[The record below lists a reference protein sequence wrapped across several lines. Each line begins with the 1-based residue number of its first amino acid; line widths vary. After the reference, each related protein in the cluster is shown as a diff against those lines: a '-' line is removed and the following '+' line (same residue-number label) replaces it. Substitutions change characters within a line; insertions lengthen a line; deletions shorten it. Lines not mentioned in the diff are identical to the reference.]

1 MASSAISSK
10 DVVEMGIDQL
20 CDILETENID
30 YSCLED
36 IEEIRDL
43 VLQSVC
49 CQQSSKTEETSLEQ
63 VTSEILER
71 DAKVKKIILDIY
83 DCVLTMFKSEA
94 FKKVFDSESSMY
106 TETVE
111 NHKKQLERKE
121 YPIVVAGETGA
132 GKSSLLNLI
141 MGERVLS
148 EEVLSSTSCICRIF
162 NSEQKKAV
170 VKDEN
175 GREIEISDV
184 TKKTLSKYVCVDR
197 SEKKS
202 ERYKIVDIYW
212 PVPMLKEYAIIVD
225 TPGVGESDEMTTKVL
240 EYLPEALAF
249 IYVINTANAGGVQKD
264 RLIKILTKQLELAE
278 KGISHQF
285 DPECAI
291 FVCNKWDQVP
301 EGEEKTVWEDI
312 ARKLKACWPTRR
324 NVDITRQMFKMCVTK
339 DIQRKEAGLGYSD
352 KFQSLISEIDRLIST
367 CLERRI
373 RKHIERLQVFLKRIL
388 MKATATLNA
397 SRNSQKEKEAIK
409 KEIERRLEFLENE
422 TENVKI
428 KLEKKAEDKC
438 RQIAADLAS
447 HLRNKET
454 KSKMFNWHEDELPDV
469 DDFEVIQF
477 KARRMIDDQINNQTT
492 NWIIN
497 HHIEDTFYHF
507 FDLFMKECKLIRS
520 NFREIDRI
528 IQGVKSTNDDEASQ
542 QKTETTSD
550 YIESSPSMFSI
561 EDKIIIVATAPL
573 WIPLIIGATVVAIPV
588 FVGSVIKDTIVEK
601 RKIKQY
607 RENKMK
613 LMLKLAEEEISTIN
627 TNEIY
632 NAFNTAYLQQFFSI
646 LKEVCEQII
655 PKQIKADKEL
665 IENIMK
671 EKRDYETLKLEY
683 FPIEQKCKEIVG
695 NLLYVKIK
703 FLSDWQPR
711 ILKSTLGPGGFGHVF
726 YCDVDIGG
734 NEVQCAARR
743 LASPIQ
749 SDPYL
754 QLSLAEKIMN
764 FDHSNIVK
772 CHGIS
777 IESSHNQDENM
788 VIFMEKCECSLA
800 EVFLCDK
807 HPLEMC
813 KCNSHR
819 RQSCHSFSEKAR
831 NCQEY
836 MDSFAHFTEML
847 TNILNGLLY
856 LHKMGCTHRGLK
868 LSNVL
873 VKDGIAKLSDIGMSE
888 LENLSKGIVIA
899 RPMYTAPEVLDGR
912 PYSFSADIY
921 SLAIMAWE
929 MWYGRRVFSESVY
942 SDVMYDYSSIK
953 EHVLSG
959 TRPKLDETAGPPED
973 IQKIIKNCW
982 VKKAAKRPTAEHLI
996 RALEAAAPL

>member
-1 MASSAISSK
+1 MASSAISIE
-10 DVVEMGIDQL
+10 DVRKMGIDEL
-20 CDILETENID
+20 CDILETENIE

-63 VTSEILER
+63 ATSEVVGQILER
-71 DAKVKKIILDIY
+71 DAKVKKMILDIY
-83 DCVLTMFKSEA
+83 DYVLTMFKSEA
-94 FKKVFDSESSMY
+94 FEKVLDSETSMY
-106 TETVE
+106 IATVE
-111 NHKKQLERKE
+111 NYKKQLERKE

-141 MGERVLS
+141 MGEHVLF
-148 EEVLSSTSCICRIF
+148 EEVLSSTSCICRVF

-175 GREIEISDV
+175 DREIEINDV
-184 TKKTLSKYVCVDR
+184 TKKTLSEYVCVDR

-202 ERYKIVDIYW
+202 QRYKIVDIYW
-212 PVPMLKEYAIIVD
+212 PVPMLKEYATIVD

-249 IYVINTANAGGVQKD
+249 IYVINTSNAGGVQED
-264 RLIKILTKQLELAE
+264 RLIKILKKQLELAE
-278 KGISHQF
+278 KGLSHQF

-301 EGEEKTVWEDI
+301 EGEDETVWKDI
-312 ARKLKACWPTRR
+312 ARKLQACWPTRR

-339 DIQRKEAGLGYSD
+339 DIQRREAGLGYSD
-352 KFQSLISEIDRLIST
+352 KFQSLISGIDRLIST
-367 CLERRI
+367 CLERRT
-373 RKHIERLQVFLKRIL
+373 RKHIERLHIFLKRIL

-397 SRNSQKEKEAIK
+397 SRNSQKEKEVMK

-428 KLEKKAEDKC
+428 KLEKKAEDRC

-447 HLRNKET
+447 HLRNRET

-477 KARRMIDDQINNQTT
+477 KARRMIADQINNQIKM
-492 NWIIN
+492 WCLN
-497 HHIEDTFYHF
+497 HHIKDTFHQF
-507 FDLFMKECKLIRS
+507 VDLFTKECKLINN
-520 NFREIDRI
+520 NFSKINQI
-528 IQGVKSTNDDEASQ
+528 ILGVQSPNDDETSQ
-542 QKTETTSD
+542 QQTETTSD
-550 YIESSPSMFSI
+550 FIESSPSLFSI
-561 EDKIIIVATAPL
+561 GEIIFKFATTPL
-573 WIPLIIGATVVAIPV
+573 LVLIISAMVL
-588 FVGSVIKDTIVEK
+588 GSVVKDAIVEK

-613 LMLKLAEEEISTIN
+613 LMLKLAEEELSTFN
-627 TNEIY
+627 TNMLY
-632 NAFNTAYLQQFFSI
+632 DAVNVAYLQKFLSSLETI
-646 LKEVCEQII
+646 CKQII
-655 PKQIKADKEL
+655 PTQIKADKEL

-683 FPIEQKCKEIVG
+683 SPIEQKCKEIVG
-695 NLLYVKIK
+695 NLLYVKLK
-703 FLSDWQPR
+703 FLSDCQPL
-711 ILKSTLGPGGFGHVF
+711 ISKSSFGPGGFGHVYF
-726 YCDVDIGG
+726 CDVDICGKK
-734 NEVQCAARR
+734 VQCAVRR
-743 LASPIQ
+743 LISPIQ

-764 FDHSNIVK
+764 FDHSNIVR

-777 IESSHNQDENM
+777 IESFHNQDENM
-788 VIFMEKCECSLA
+788 VIFMELCKCSLA

-807 HPLEMC
+807 HPIEMC

-819 RQSCHSFSEKAR
+819 RQSCHFFSEKAR

-836 MDSFAHFTEML
+836 MDAFAHFTKML
-847 TNILNGLLY
+847 KGILNGLLY
-856 LHKMGCTHRGLK
+856 LHDMGCTHRDLK

-873 VKDGIAKLSDIGMSE
+873 VKEDVAKLSDIGMSE
-888 LENLSKGIVIA
+888 LENLSKGIIIA

-912 PYSFSADIY
+912 PYSFSADIF
-921 SLAIMAWE
+921 SLGIMTWE

-942 SDVMYDYSSIK
+942 SDVMYDYSCIK

-959 TRPKLDETAGPPED
+959 TRPKLDETTGPPED
-973 IQKIIKNCW
+973 IKRIIKKCW
-982 VKKAAKRPTAEHLI
+982 VEEAVKRPTARQLI
-996 RALEAAAPL
+996 RDLEAADPL